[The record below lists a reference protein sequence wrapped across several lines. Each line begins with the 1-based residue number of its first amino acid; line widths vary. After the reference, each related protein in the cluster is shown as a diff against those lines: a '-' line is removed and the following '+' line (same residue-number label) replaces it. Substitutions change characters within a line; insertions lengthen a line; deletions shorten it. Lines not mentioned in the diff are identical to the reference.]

1 MSISIG
7 FDAIRSWNVSRSPK
21 SPKNR

>member
-7 FDAIRSWNVSRSPK
+7 FGAIPSWNVSRSLK
-21 SPKNR
+21 SPKNL

>member
-7 FDAIRSWNVSRSPK
+7 FSEFRSWNLSRSPK
-21 SPKNR
+21 SPKSP

>member
-7 FDAIRSWNVSRSPK
+7 FGANPSWNVSHSLK
-21 SPKNR
+21 SPKNP